1 MSIDIK
7 RARQIARLAL
17 LYLAHY
23 ADSSQAAEAFRPDD
37 VEWGDDTL
45 ELDVCGRRMF
55 DAQAAELTQI
65 LSRSRRKGNRRT
77 SEILHLALHLF
88 DPCLEDAEALGL
100 FEDRRVR
107 PPTQAETQAAM
118 EEDLVAFF
126 PPVTAVGCV
135 AWDFEMPDPEE
146 PGEVLQD
153 TVFYEPTCDCWWVL
167 NGLRNHDG
175 IDVLSLRPRLLLR

>member
-23 ADSSQAAEAFRPDD
+23 ADSSQAAEAFRPAD
-37 VEWGDDTL
+37 VEWSDDNV

-55 DAQAAELTQI
+55 DAQAAEFTQI
-65 LSRSRRKGNRRT
+65 LSRQRRGGNQRT
-77 SEILHLALHLF
+77 SEILHLALHVF
-88 DPCLEDAEALGL
+88 EQCLEDAEAEGL
-100 FEDRRVR
+100 FEDRRMR
-107 PPTQAETQAAM
+107 PFTHEEIQAAM
-118 EEDLVAFF
+118 KEDLVALF
-126 PPVTAVGCV
+126 PPVNVIRFV
-135 AWDFEMPDPEE
+135 AWDFEIPDPEE

-153 TVFYEPTCDCWWVL
+153 TAFYESTCDRWWVL

-175 IDVLSLRPRLLLR
+175 LEVLSLRPRLLLR

>member
-88 DPCLEDAEALGL
+88 DPCLEDAEALAYSRTG
-100 FEDRRVR
+100 
-107 PPTQAETQAAM
+107 
-118 EEDLVAFF
+118 
-126 PPVTAVGCV
+126 GY
-135 AWDFEMPDPEE
+135 
-146 PGEVLQD
+146 VLQ
-153 TVFYEPTCDCWWVL
+153 
-167 NGLRNHDG
+167 
-175 IDVLSLRPRLLLR
+175 LRPRLRLLWRKIWLPYFLR